1 MGGGR
6 ESATVMSG
14 RCYAGRGREQIK
26 GGESQRTVE
35 TKKEAINIVALYLD
49 INVVV
54 YYFSVFSPRTAD
66 IYVMLMNKNV
76 TN

>member
-1 MGGGR
+1 M
-6 ESATVMSG
+6 TVMSG
-14 RCYAGRGREQIK
+14 RWDEGRGREQIK
-26 GGESQRTVE
+26 GGESQRIVE
-35 TKKEAINIVALYLD
+35 TKKEAISIVALYLH

-66 IYVMLMNKNV
+66 IYVILMNKNV